1 MAKYSKD
8 QEQVRNNREF
18 EAIAKEIE
26 YQELEIQLA
35 EKRILEYSARIDA
48 KKEANEASTEILN
61 DRKTHLSHKK

>member
-1 MAKYSKD
+1 LIKESQEKMAKYAKD

-35 EKRILEYSARIDA
+35 EKAYSRIL
-48 KKEANEASTEILN
+48 STY
-61 DRKTHLSHKK
+61 RS